1 MRGLILT
8 IFFLLFACRADDRN
22 YHTPYSQNNNGAVI
36 EPEGEAVSVSL
47 ENLPKIK
54 DSSVNINIGV
64 TSKNGAVTYK
74 YALLTG
80 NAAKGGS
87 SACASADYGE
97 FIPLTQTIKH
107 NRLPENHHLICAKGK
122 DISGITQQ
130 MPTTFSWIID
140 TSITVDDTE
149 EVGQPDEGESSEV
162 APPPTETV
170 VKPPAPAEPP
180 EEKEESIPIP
190 NPVPNPPMPNPV
202 PNLPAPTMPMQAEI
216 KISEDNGGERNRELI
231 AFSNGET
238 RKVSIYV
245 HNKGTAPLNWRM
257 QSDSSSAIK
266 WLQAEYN
273 GRRVEQIPDSSEEA
287 IFSGTVAAGSKSAAL
302 SFSLET
308 GGVLDEYLEYGDP
321 VLYRERFVFYDD
333 DNNTSVDLIAYFYIP
348 KLSLGNEN
356 PRLVNGEEKSWQLS
370 LPKDKIGTIYTV
382 YANNRGR
389 GSLSWQALRHTGSG
403 ANKQWFAIGSSWTTI
418 SNDSEDNWFSVRARD
433 TYIEIKLNNSAKQK
447 KLNKIDAGSGGKDGW
462 RGSWN
467 WIVFSSNGGRSYS
480 SQSVAGRRYFKVCF
494 EEKEGEHKNECGN
507 EGLCCTLIKLSIFC
521 KNTAIEGGRSACQ
534 MLTGS
539 GCVLTCHNSGCVL

>member
-1 MRGLILT
+1 MRGFTLT
-8 IFFLLFACRADDRN
+8 ILFLLFACRADDRN
-22 YHTPYSQNNNGAVI
+22 YHTPYFNADGVT

-54 DSSVNINIGV
+54 DNSVNINIGV

-80 NAAKGGS
+80 AAAKGGS

-140 TSITVDDTE
+140 TSITVDDME
-149 EVGQPDEGESSEV
+149 EVEQPDEDELPEEQITKPLTTEV
-162 APPPTETV
+162 APT
-170 VKPPAPAEPP
+170 EPP
-180 EEKEESIPIP
+180 EEEEEEPTPMPSSSVSNPAPNPPAPNPPAP
-190 NPVPNPPMPNPV
+190 NPVPNPP
-202 PNLPAPTMPMQAEI
+202 APSMPMQAEI
-216 KISEDNGGERNRELI
+216 KISEDNKRERSREAI
-231 AFSNGET
+231 AFTNGEK

-257 QSDSSSAIK
+257 QSDSSKAIK

-273 GRRVEQIPDSSEEA
+273 GRQVEQIPDSSEEA
-287 IFSGTVAAGSKSAAL
+287 IFRGTVAAGSKSAAL
-302 SFSLET
+302 SFSLTT

-348 KLSLGNEN
+348 KLSLGNDN

-370 LPKDKIGTIYTV
+370 LPKDRIGRIYTV

-403 ANKQWFAIGSSWTTI
+403 ASKQWFAIGSSWTTI

-507 EGLCCTLIKLSIFC
+507 DDYV
-521 KNTAIEGGRSACQ
+521 AP
-534 MLTGS
+534 
-539 GCVLTCHNSGCVL
+539 